1 MSENKAINYPW
12 DSDSMHDSFA
22 EADKRRNFIKET
34 KEGMQAKVK
43 RLNSNNKFLV
53 KTRLDPALRPVK
65 EEKSGKSKRRN
76 KKNSDRRKFDPSSAI

>member
-1 MSENKAINYPW
+1 MSEETNSYPW
-12 DSDSMHDSFA
+12 NSDSMHDTFV

-53 KTRLDPALRPVK
+53 KTRLDPALQTETK
-65 EEKSGKSKRRN
+65 NGKSKRRN
-76 KKNSDRRKFDPSSAI
+76 KKNSNRGKFDSSSGV